1 MCKVLEVSRSGY
13 YDWRR
18 RPVSKRDQ
26 ENEQLVER
34 IQEVHEESEKTYGS
48 PRVYHQLRQE
58 GYSCG
63 ENRVSRLMR
72 EKRIFAQIKRKF
84 RCTTMSD
91 HDYPIADNLVDRNFN
106 VSQPN
111 QCWGSDITYIDTGE
125 GWLYLAV
132 VMDLCTRRIVGWS
145 MQRTLEKS
153 LTLSALHMAIQNQL
167 PKKGLIHHSDRG
179 IQYACK
185 SYQKI
190 LRQFKIDC
198 SMSRK
203 GNCWDNAPI
212 ESFFGTLKTELVYRR
227 NFKTREEAKQAIFKF
242 IEVFYN
248 RKRLHSSLGYL
259 SPMVYEQQYHSLN

>member
-26 ENEQLVER
+26 ENQHLVER
-34 IQEVHEESEKTYGS
+34 IQEVHKDSEKTYGS
-48 PRVYHQLRQE
+48 PRVYQQLRQE

-63 ENRVSRLMR
+63 ENRVCRLMR
-72 EKRIFAQIKRKF
+72 ANRIFARIKRKF
-84 RCTTMSD
+84 RCTTMSN
-91 HDYPIADNLVDRNFN
+91 HEYPIANNLLDRNFN

-125 GWLYLAV
+125 SWLYLAV

-145 MQRTLEKS
+145 MQKTLEKS
-153 LTLSALHMAIQNQL
+153 LTLNALHMAIQNRFPQER
-167 PKKGLIHHSDRG
+167 LIHHSDRG
-179 IQYACK
+179 IQYACN

-203 GNCWDNAPI
+203 GDCWDNAPI
-212 ESFFGTLKTELVYRR
+212 ESFFGSLKTEMVYQRTFR
-227 NFKTREEAKQAIFKF
+227 TREEARQAIFKY

-248 RKRLHSSLGYL
+248 RKRLHSSLGYF
-259 SPMVYEQQYHSLN
+259 SPVDYEQKQYSLN

>member
-1 MCKVLEVSRSGY
+1 
-13 YDWRR
+13 
-18 RPVSKRDQ
+18 
-26 ENEQLVER
+26 
-34 IQEVHEESEKTYGS
+34 
-48 PRVYHQLRQE
+48 
-58 GYSCG
+58 
-63 ENRVSRLMR
+63 
-72 EKRIFAQIKRKF
+72 
-84 RCTTMSD
+84 MSD
-91 HDYPIADNLVDRNFN
+91 HEYPIADNLVDRNFN

-111 QCWGSDITYIDTGE
+111 QCWGADITYIDTGE

-227 NFKTREEAKQAIFKF
+227 NFKTREEAKQAIFKY

-248 RKRLHSSLGYL
+248 RRRLHSSLGYL